1 MFDKKTV
8 IGQFATSDVD
18 TGSSAVQ
25 IAIFTKR
32 IQFLTEHCKIHKKDH
47 ATRKSLLN
55 LVNKRR
61 SLLSYVKKKSENKYK
76 EVITKLKL
84 RK

>member
-1 MFDKKTV
+1 MFNKKTIV
-8 IGQFATSDVD
+8 NEFATSKND

-32 IQFLTEHCKIHKKDH
+32 IQYLTDHCKTHKKDH

-55 LVNKRR
+55 LVSKRR
-61 SLLSYVKKKSENKYK
+61 SLLSYVKRKSEDNYK
-76 EVITKLKL
+76 QITTKLKL

>member
-1 MFDKKTV
+1 MFNKKAV
-8 IGQFATSDVD
+8 ISEFATGNAD

-32 IQFLTEHCKIHKKDH
+32 IQYLTEHCKTHKKDH
-47 ATRKSLLN
+47 ATRKSLLS
-55 LVNKRR
+55 LVSKRR
-61 SLLSYVKKKSENKYK
+61 SLLSYIKKKSEDKYK
-76 EVITKLKL
+76 EIITKLKL

>member
-1 MFDKKTV
+1 MFNKKA
-8 IGQFATSDVD
+8 IINEFATDKAD

-32 IQFLTEHCKIHKKDH
+32 IAYLTEHCKTHKKDH
-47 ATRKSLLN
+47 ATRRSLLN
-55 LVNKRR
+55 LVSKRR
-61 SLLSYVKKKSENKYK
+61 SLLGYIKKKSEDKYK
-76 EVITKLKL
+76 EVITKLNL

>member
-1 MFDKKTV
+1 MFNKKSV
-8 IGQFATSDVD
+8 ISEFATGEND

-32 IQFLTEHCKIHKKDH
+32 IQYLTEHCKTHKKDH
-47 ATRKSLLN
+47 ATRRSLLG
-55 LVNKRR
+55 LVSKRR
-61 SLLSYVKKKSENKYK
+61 SLLSYIKKRSNDSYK
-76 EVITKLKL
+76 EVIKKLNL

>member
-1 MFDKKTV
+1 MFNKKAV
-8 IGQFATSDVD
+8 INKFATGEAD
-18 TGSSAVQ
+18 TGSSNVQ

-32 IQFLTEHCKIHKKDH
+32 IEYLTEHCKSHKKDH
-47 ATRKSLLN
+47 ATRKSLIG

-61 SLLSYVKKKSENKYK
+61 SLLSYVKKKSDDKYQEIIK
-76 EVITKLKL
+76 KLNL